1 MRIVIN
7 FQLKTYLS
15 TYVHISL
22 QYISILIDDT
32 ILYIDEYVCNLDNTK
47 FKMCVKVQLK
57 SFYEPKLIA

>member
-15 TYVHISL
+15 KYVHISL

-47 FKMCVKVQLK
+47 IPNVC
-57 SFYEPKLIA
+57 